1 MTIVER
7 AARAAMDEVS
17 RQTDGNWPADET
29 GLVALVDYHLDFS
42 DLARAVLQAIR
53 EPTSDMADLVCR
65 LRDDSA
71 LCKQRSI
78 ECRKIRD
85 TSGWML
91 ASQIADDLDEAAYFL
106 SRDSALTE

>member
-53 EPTSDMADLVCR
+53 EPSDDM
-65 LRDDSA
+65 
-71 LCKQRSI
+71 
-78 ECRKIRD
+78 
-85 TSGWML
+85 
-91 ASQIADDLDEAAYFL
+91 EAAGKDALGERGCNPLWGDAGACYQAMI
-106 SRDSALTE
+106 DTALTE